1 MKKIK
6 GLEIFTKWKGLLFV
20 LPSLLGVSIFYI
32 LPAMQSVVYCF
43 TSGIKERKFVGLT
56 HFISLFN
63 NQTYRLATSNT
74 LFITGIALPLL
85 CGLGIIIAILLEKN
99 IHRYHF
105 LQVALLIPMALP
117 AAALMVWWHQLFDV
131 NGVVSHLFHYELDW
145 LRSTYAPF
153 IIIGM
158 IVWKNLGYNVLILTS
173 ALITMPKEY
182 EEAASMDGA
191 GFWKISLHIKVPHL
205 LPSLFFTIILS
216 LLNCFKIYREIYLL
230 QGDYPDSHIFLLQHF
245 MSNNFVNLNYDL
257 LTTSAFILYMVIF
270 IIISVLTKW
279 QQAYVKSNVY

>member
-6 GLEIFTKWKGLLFV
+6 NLKTFNKWKGLLFV

-32 LPAMQSVVYCF
+32 LPAMQSVIYCF
-43 TSGIKERKFVGLT
+43 TSGIKERKFVGLA

-117 AAALMVWWHQLFDV
+117 AAALMLWWHQLFDV
-131 NGVVSHLFHYELDW
+131 NGIISHLLDYEVDW
-145 LRSTYAPF
+145 LRSSYAPF
-153 IIIGM
+153 IVIGM

-191 GFWKISLHIKVPHL
+191 GFWKISFHIKVPHL
-205 LPSLFFTIILS
+205 VPSLFFTIILS

-257 LTTSAFILYMVIF
+257 LTTSAFILYIVIF
-270 IIISVLTKW
+270 SIIYILTKW
-279 QQAYVKSNVY
+279 QQAYIKGNVY